1 MIHLDARTGYSFMR
15 GYGSAE
21 DWVSRAKAIGAPAL
35 GISDYCSTWGHVP
48 LRAAAAGSGVKIVY
62 GVTLPVVTTLEKSQ
76 NHALVTLIAQGDI
89 KALYDTV
96 TLANKQ
102 SYYRPR
108 IMWNQIDSSLVPIF
122 TGGSMSDLMAFQR
135 MGRGYLGLS
144 PTKSLLMQA
153 VEDFDI
159 IATVSPVYPFPE
171 QRGGFELVQAIS
183 DRQRMGETLAGGH
196 HLLRQ
201 GEADALYKAA
211 GINPQPNW
219 NENIQHIVASATCD
233 IPMATSIKIQG
244 ELQSLARR
252 GLERRGFKESQIYQ
266 NRLEQELKIIKEK
279 GFEDYFLFVADLVG
293 WAKERMFVGP
303 GRGSVGGSLI
313 AYLIGISRVDPIRH
327 STRFDRFIDVGRS
340 DLPDIDIDFPDTSR
354 NQVFEYLKETYGD
367 DKVARIGTL
376 SLFGGK
382 SAINDTARSTGVSTA
397 IARQLGVL
405 TEGCET
411 LDEAFRSE
419 GCKAILNHSPG
430 LRDALLLEGLPR
442 HHGKHAAG
450 VCVTNEPITNFGAV
464 DRDGVISLD
473 LKMAEKVNLLKVDAL
488 GLRTLSVIDDCCS
501 LIGMDPYDLT
511 IGDDQDVWDTFNSN
525 HLTGIFQ
532 FEGRAVRALTQQIK
546 VDCFDDLC
554 ALTSLARPGPLMA
567 GAADD
572 WIKRRAGIEYEQPH
586 PLVWAETSETYG
598 LIVFQEQAMG
608 IVRNIGGFDAVDV
621 NRFRK
626 AVGKKDPELLAAFRE
641 KFIEGSAGH
650 ITSSAVHNLPE
661 EVAEQVWEDM
671 CEFGSYA
678 FNKSHAVAY
687 SMISY
692 YAAWLKTKHPL
703 EFALA
708 QLNSNRDAEHSKAIL
723 RELVEMGYEFV
734 PFDPKWSE
742 EEWTVGDY
750 GIGDEWGHFK
760 QALMGGFTGVH
771 SIGPA
776 TARKML
782 EMRDKDPDGWIDCLT
797 VAQRDKVLRA
807 ENTPWHD
814 LSRMHERYQGLYDN
828 TPETYEQFGLKWK
841 PGRVVE
847 DISKIEQGKGSH
859 TFVGKLLRQ
868 QERDLN
874 DPSYVSKRNGVRFTE
889 ATKFLNV
896 FFEDDTGDI
905 GCTISRW
912 KFDEF
917 DWLEDGKDYI
927 IIGNII
933 NDTGKWIFI
942 EQIKELKNDTD
953 TNTH

>member
-1 MIHLDARTGYSFMR
+1 MIHLDTRTGYSFMR

-21 DWVSRAKAIGAPAL
+21 DWVSRAKAIGASAL

-62 GVTLPVVTTLEKSQ
+62 GVTLPVVSQLNKSQ
-76 NHALVTLIAQGDI
+76 SHALVTLIAQGDI

-201 GEADALYKAA
+201 GEADALYRAA
-211 GINPQPNW
+211 EVGSRNHW
-219 NENIQHIVASATCD
+219 DVWSENTELIVQGSTCD
-233 IPMATSIKIQG
+233 IPMATSIKMEG
-244 ELQSLARR
+244 SLVALAEGGLRARGHGGDGAYRRRLAEELQ
-252 GLERRGFKESQIYQ
+252 
-266 NRLEQELKIIKEK
+266 IIKEK

-303 GRGSVGGSLI
+303 GRGSVGGSLL
-313 AYLIGISRVDPIRH
+313 AFVLGISSVDPIVH
-327 STRFDRFIDVGRS
+327 GTRFDRFIDMGRS

-354 NQVFEYLKETYGD
+354 DQVFEYLKETYGD

-382 SAINDTARSTGVSTA
+382 SAINDTARVTGVDMGTA
-397 IARQLGVL
+397 RELGQI
-405 TEGCET
+405 
-411 LDEAFRSE
+411 SE
-419 GCKAILNHSPG
+419 GFDDLSGAFGSDEGGEILKRAPG

-488 GLRTLSVIDDCCS
+488 GLRTLSVIDDACA
-501 LIGMDPYDLT
+501 LVGIDPYGLNIDN
-511 IGDDQDVWDTFNSN
+511 DPDVWDTFNSN

-598 LIVFQEQAMG
+598 LIVYQEQAMG

-641 KFIEGSAGH
+641 QFLDK
-650 ITSSAVHNLPE
+650 AVHVLEDYE
-661 EVAEQVWEDM
+661 ERGIAEHIWEDM

-723 RELVEMGYEFV
+723 RELVEMGYEFI
-734 PFDPKWSE
+734 PFSPDRSE
-742 EEWTVGDY
+742 EEWTLQERHGGCSPEFRILV
-750 GIGDEWGHFK
+750 
-760 QALMGGFTGVH
+760 GGFTGVH

-782 EMRDKDPDGWIDCLT
+782 EMRDKDPEGWINCLA

-807 ENTPWHD
+807 DNTPWHD

-828 TPETYEQFGLKWK
+828 DPDTYRGYGLKWA

-847 DISKIEQGKGSH
+847 DISKIEVGKGTH

-874 DPSYVSKRNGVRFTE
+874 SPDYIAKRNGVRFTE
-889 ATKFLNV
+889 ATTFLNV

-927 IIGNII
+927 VVGNII

-942 EQIKELKNDTD
+942 EQIKELKSG
-953 TNTH
+953 